1 MNLMQKYLTVG
12 VMVYFALL
20 ILCVPIGT
28 AKESYDL
35 EQGTSIFYNDF
46 EKYEPSNKIQTENFA
61 DGFWTIRTKSWPR
74 KLLNSG
80 RRVPDLVSVPQL
92 KGKFR
97 IYVQIRC
104 TNMDGT
110 FGLKLSSEKDFQ
122 IIKPDRG
129 TPDKHWDIEILWK
142 DAVKMDGEKIIIRNI
157 GDHVYLYGFRF
168 VPLVEQ
174 KEGIN
179 VTDHVVIM
187 QEKDKHF
194 AFPGLCQ
201 AKSGDLLVVAREGK
215 THVSHGDYGK
225 IVLSRSRDNGI
236 SWDKSVTI
244 YEKPDRDL
252 RDPSLICLKDGT
264 ILCSTSG
271 GLLRSFD
278 NGYNWEG
285 PFPLPVFSPNGM
297 AEGLDGYIY
306 YVGLSKRGEI
316 LYTEIVRSKDK
327 GKTWLKCNT
336 IWLSKGYIPYDLDY
350 LDEPNLFI
358 SNKCWIVTHRHEI
371 TDRNYSFIYQQ
382 FSYDNG
388 LSWTWP
394 KKTALWGYPAV
405 VIAVPDNRLLCTYG
419 YRRAPYGIRASISD
433 DWGKTWAINQ
443 EIVIRKDGG
452 GSKIV
457 HNHDLGYPKSIVLD
471 DGRIFIAYYLN
482 TKDTNCYIAGSF
494 LRLPGK
500 KIFLNQ

>member
-1 MNLMQKYLTVG
+1 MMLTLTVG
-12 VMVYFALL
+12 N
-20 ILCVPIGT
+20 
-28 AKESYDL
+28 AKESYNL

-46 EKYEPSNKIQTENFA
+46 EKFEPSSKIQTENFA
-61 DGFWTIRTKSWPR
+61 DGFWTIRTQSWPR

-80 RRVPDLVSVPQL
+80 RKAPDLVSDPKL

-110 FGLKLSSEKDFQ
+110 FGLKLSSDKDFQ
-122 IIKPDRG
+122 IIKPDVG
-129 TPDKHWDIEILWK
+129 TIDNHWDAEILWK
-142 DAVKMDGEKIIIRNI
+142 DAVRMDGEKITIRNI
-157 GDHVYLYGFRF
+157 GGHIYFYGFRF

-194 AFPGLCQ
+194 AFPGLCR
-201 AKSGDLLVVAREGK
+201 AKNGDILVVAREGK
-215 THVSHGDYGK
+215 THVSRDDYGK
-225 IVLSRSRDNGI
+225 IVLSRSKDNGV
-236 SWDKSVTI
+236 SWDKRVII

-278 NGYNWEG
+278 NGYTWEG
-285 PFPLPVFSPNGM
+285 PFALPVFSPNGM
-297 AEGLDGYIY
+297 SDGTDGYIY

-316 LYTEIVRSKDK
+316 LYTEIVRSKDR
-327 GKTWLKCNT
+327 GKTWEKFAT
-336 IWLSKGYIPYDLDY
+336 TWLSKGYVPLFKRDY

-358 SNKCWIVTHRHEI
+358 SNERWIVTHRYEI
-371 TDRNYSFIYQQ
+371 TDRSQSYIYQQ
-382 FSYDNG
+382 ISHDRG
-388 LSWTWP
+388 RTWTWP
-394 KKTALWGYPAV
+394 RKTAMWGFPAM
-405 VIAVPDNRLLCTYG
+405 IIEVPDGRMLCTYG
-419 YRRAPYGIRASISD
+419 YRREPFGIRASISYD
-433 DWGKTWAINQ
+433 FGETWGVDQ
-443 EIVIRKDGG
+443 EIIIRKDGG

-457 HNHDLGYPKSIVLD
+457 HNHDLGYPKSIILQ
-471 DGRIFIAYYLN
+471 DGRIFSVYYLN
-482 TKDTNCYIAGSF
+482 TKGTNCFVAGSF
-494 LRLPGK
+494 LRLPEK
-500 KIFLNQ
+500 